1 MLKPLNYSQF
11 YSSSVRSGNDVYTH
25 GKQYSVQTEKMRT
38 ILNSSFTTIIP
49 AALQFVLNIG
59 MFCLAITLIVFLG
72 KESWFL
78 AKTFLSISEAKSYDF
93 VEGLLTWFLYFE
105 FIALIVKY
113 FKSGSHFPL
122 RYFVYI
128 GVTAIV
134 RLIIVH
140 YESPM
145 NVLLYSCSI
154 LILVITLWVCSSS
167 RLTRD

>member
-1 MLKPLNYSQF
+1 MK
-11 YSSSVRSGNDVYTH
+11 
-25 GKQYSVQTEKMRT
+25 
-38 ILNSSFTTIIP
+38 TIINASFETGIP
-49 AALQFVLNIG
+49 TFLQFVLNVS
-59 MFCLAITLIVFLG
+59 MFCLAIILIVFLG
-72 KESWFL
+72 KESWSL
-78 AKTFLSISEAKSYDF
+78 ADTFFSFPATKSYDF

-128 GVTAIV
+128 GVTAII

-140 YESPM
+140 YDSPM
-145 NVLLYSCSI
+145 NVLLYSLSI
-154 LILVITLWVCSSS
+154 LTLVITLWVCSSS

>member
-1 MLKPLNYSQF
+1 
-11 YSSSVRSGNDVYTH
+11 
-25 GKQYSVQTEKMRT
+25 MRT
-38 ILNSSFTTIIP
+38 TLTNSFTTTIP
-49 AALQFVLNIG
+49 AALQLVLNIG
-59 MFCLAITLIVFLG
+59 MLCLAVILLVFLG

-78 AKTFLSISEAKSYDF
+78 GKTFFNAATTKSYDF

-113 FKSGSHFPL
+113 FQSGSHFPL

-140 YESPM
+140 YDSPM
-145 NVLLYSCSI
+145 NVLLYSLSI

-167 RLTRD
+167 RLVRD

>member
-1 MLKPLNYSQF
+1 MSILTITGDRDNELKMKTIINASFETGIPAFLQF
-11 YSSSVRSGNDVYTH
+11 
-25 GKQYSVQTEKMRT
+25 
-38 ILNSSFTTIIP
+38 ILNVS
-49 AALQFVLNIG
+49 
-59 MFCLAITLIVFLG
+59 MFCLAIILIVFLG
-72 KESWFL
+72 KESWSL
-78 AKTFLSISEAKSYDF
+78 ADTFFNFPATKSYDF

-128 GVTAIV
+128 GVTAII

-140 YESPM
+140 YDSPM
-145 NVLLYSCSI
+145 NVLLYSLSI
-154 LILVITLWVCSSS
+154 LTLVITLWVCSSS

>member
-1 MLKPLNYSQF
+1 
-11 YSSSVRSGNDVYTH
+11 
-25 GKQYSVQTEKMRT
+25 MRQ
-38 ILNSSFTTIIP
+38 ILASSFTTSIP
-49 AALQFVLNIG
+49 AILQFILNVS
-59 MFCLAITLIVFLG
+59 MLCLATTLIVFLG
-72 KESWFL
+72 KESYFL
-78 AKTFLSISEAKSYDF
+78 AYTFFRASPVKSYDF

-128 GVTAIV
+128 GVTAII

-140 YESPM
+140 YDSPL
-145 NVLLYSCSI
+145 NVLLYSLSI

-167 RLTRD
+167 RLKHD